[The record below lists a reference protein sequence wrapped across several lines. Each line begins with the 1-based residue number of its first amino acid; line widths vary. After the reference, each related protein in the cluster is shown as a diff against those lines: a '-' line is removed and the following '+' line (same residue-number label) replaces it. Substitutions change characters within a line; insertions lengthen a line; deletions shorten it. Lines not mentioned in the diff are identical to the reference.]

1 MIGRERGW
9 PPLSREAFEQMA
21 GPDGAYY
28 VGSPETVARK
38 IVRHQKALGAARF
51 DLKYAVG
58 TLSHSAMMRSI
69 ELYGTEVRRLVRT
82 CSPTDPARSS
92 SSSLPRARAGTRCV
106 HGLSRRRGR
115 R

>member
-38 IVRHQKALGAARF
+38 IVRHQRALGAARF

-69 ELYGTEVRRLVRT
+69 ELYGTEVRRLVQ
-82 CSPTDPARSS
+82 DMLAD
-92 SSSLPRARAGTRCV
+92 
-106 HGLSRRRGR
+106 
-115 R
+115 